1 MKMDLV
7 CTYAYDREVVIL
19 IKYNVQG
26 ILQVQVLDKT
36 C

>member
-19 IKYNVQG
+19 IKSNAQG
-26 ILQVQVLDKT
+26 ICKSRF
-36 C
+36 